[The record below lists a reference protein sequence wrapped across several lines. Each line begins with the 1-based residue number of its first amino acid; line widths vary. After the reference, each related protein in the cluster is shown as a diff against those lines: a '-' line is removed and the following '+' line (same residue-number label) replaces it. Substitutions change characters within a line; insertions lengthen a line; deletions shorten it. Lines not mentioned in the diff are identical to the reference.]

1 MYFYSACGDLI
12 KKSIVEN
19 FDEENTFTPIP
30 EGNKMEYTGEYTK
43 TVNAAVYTTD
53 TDIYVDKEKY
63 YLEIEVKTKAGNKVE
78 YKESYNEPNLTHQ
91 SSGVV
96 VLFKLFD
103 TSKVS
108 IRFDSGNIYIGTE
121 DLDCGITA
129 GEDSELKEEVGSS
142 TLLLTDTY
150 DVLSKK
156 GENGTFHIPRGEND
170 NNFNKISEEPNYGD
184 KSEVTIKWIEKYG
197 QFLTES
203 EFKEFREKIID
214 GTESEFRGLREK
226 IIEDYKKKNDNF
238 ISEEELKLIPE
249 SEEYD
254 NLDKL
259 INSGISRKIAV
270 NILKASTNDSHLKE
284 LLNMVDEKIER
295 NTNKFNDLFSKKK
308 VILETILNLNP
319 GHTRATMMLDELN

>member
-30 EGNKMEYTGEYTK
+30 ENTMEYTGEYTK
-43 TVNAAVYTTD
+43 TVNGAVYTTD
-53 TDIYVDKEKY
+53 TDIYLDKEKY
-63 YLEIEVKTKAGNKVE
+63 YLEIELKTKAGNKVE
-78 YKESYNEPNLTHQ
+78 YLERYDQQGSARTYLSHQ

-108 IRFDSGNIYIGTE
+108 ISFDSGNIYIGTK
-121 DLDCGITA
+121 DLECGITA
-129 GEDSELKEEVGSS
+129 GEDSELKEEVRGSIFLKETWYS
-142 TLLLTDTY
+142 LG
-150 DVLSKK
+150 KK
-156 GENGTFHIPRGEND
+156 GENGKFHIHRGEND

-184 KSEVTIKWIEKYG
+184 KSEVTIKWIEKNG
-197 QFLTES
+197 QFLTET
-203 EFKEFREKIID
+203 EFKELREKIID
-214 GTESEFRGLREK
+214 
-226 IIEDYKKKNDNF
+226 DYKKKNDNF

-259 INSGISRKIAV
+259 INAGISRKIAV
-270 NILKASTNDSHLKE
+270 NILKASTNDSHLEE
-284 LLNMVDEKIER
+284 LLNMIDEKIER

-319 GHTRATMMLDELN
+319 GHTRTTMMLNELN

>member
-12 KKSIVEN
+12 KKNILEN
-19 FDEENTFTPIP
+19 FEEENTFTPIP
-30 EGNKMEYTGEYTK
+30 ENTMEYTGEYTK

-63 YLEIEVKTKAGNKVE
+63 YLEIELKTKAGNKVE
-78 YKESYNEPNLTHQ
+78 YLERHHQQASSRTYLSHQ

-108 IRFDSGNIYIGTE
+108 ISFDSGNIYIGTK
-121 DLDCGITA
+121 DLECGITA
-129 GEDSELKEEVGSS
+129 GEDSELKKEEHRSYGSHIGPKEIWYS
-142 TLLLTDTY
+142 LG
-150 DVLSKK
+150 KK
-156 GENGTFHIPRGEND
+156 GENGTFSIHRGEND
-170 NNFNKISEEPNYGD
+170 NNFDKISEEPNYGD

-197 QFLTES
+197 QFLIES
-203 EFKEFREKIID
+203 EFKE
-214 GTESEFRGLREK
+214 LREK

-254 NLDKL
+254 NLNKL
-259 INSGISRKIAV
+259 INAGISKEIAI
-270 NILKASTNDSHLKE
+270 NILKASTNDSYLEE
-284 LLNMVDEKIER
+284 LLNMIDDKIET
-295 NTNKFNDLFSKKK
+295 NTNKFNDLFYKKRT
-308 VILETILNLNP
+308 ILEIILNLNP
-319 GHTRATMMLDELN
+319 GHERTKMMLEEIS